1 MTIQMKAFLMTLAS
15 AVGVG
20 FAIFFVKQM
29 MVVFGKDL
37 VLLVLTTIAVLYL
50 FYMIYQLF
58 LMNIKLGQNK

>member
-1 MTIQMKAFLMTLAS
+1 MTIQMKAFLMTLAT